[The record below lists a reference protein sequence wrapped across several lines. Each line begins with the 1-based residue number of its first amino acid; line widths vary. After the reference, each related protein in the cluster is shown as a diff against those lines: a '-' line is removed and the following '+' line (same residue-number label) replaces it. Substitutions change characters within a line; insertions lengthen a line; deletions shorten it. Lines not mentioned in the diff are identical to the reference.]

1 MSRGQLFRAAA
12 LRHNAS
18 RRVRI
23 QPGASDAD
31 ARSDR
36 GDEGEK
42 ATPTGLISIPREG
55 TVARLAD
62 VAEKRYRAET
72 PSVQNPETSSV

>member
-42 ATPTGLISIPREG
+42 ATPTGLISIPTGRDGGAVGRRGGE
-55 TVARLAD
+55 ALQSRNPQ
-62 VAEKRYRAET
+62 RAE
-72 PSVQNPETSSV
+72 S

>member
-1 MSRGQLFRAAA
+1 MLAPIGVMRA
-12 LRHNAS
+12 
-18 RRVRI
+18 RRPRRPVSY
-23 QPGASDAD
+23 QS
-31 ARSDR
+31 
-36 GDEGEK
+36 
-42 ATPTGLISIPREG
+42 PREG